1 MVKDKE
7 SAELKEDRGGKDT
20 TETFIIIILYLPRI
34 LVFHS
39 SI

>member
-20 TETFIIIILYLPRI
+20 TETLMIIIRI
-34 LVFHS
+34 Q
-39 SI
+39 

>member
-7 SAELKEDRGGKDT
+7 SVELKEDRGGKDT
-20 TETFIIIILYLPRI
+20 TETFIIIILYLPQI